1 MYKEMP
7 LDAMQP
13 HDTWIIAF
21 CPDTDSFF
29 ATNQRAF
36 FWECERE
43 FASEESAIIY
53 FENNIDFFLRIDNE
67 IMNKFIG
74 KTVDCVC
81 LENTNKWYK

>member
-13 HDTWIIAF
+13 HNTWIIAF

-29 ATNQRAF
+29 ATNQRAY
-36 FWECERE
+36 FWEYEKE
-43 FASEESAIIY
+43 FESEESAISY
-53 FENNIDFFLRIDNE
+53 FENHIGFFIRIDNE
-67 IMNKFIG
+67 IMNEFIH
-74 KTVDCVC
+74 KTVDCVW